1 MIIQTTPSDTRW
13 QLKILWKAVIFCK
26 EHVFFI
32 LYPQGQNVTA
42 EVVKKVE
49 PFEHA
54 LEEVIK
60 YINTTSKV
68 KMMVYHICDEGSHK
82 NEETIA
88 KIWKF

>member
-1 MIIQTTPSDTRW
+1 MKGCYLLQRACFS
-13 QLKILWKAVIFCK
+13 
-26 EHVFFI
+26 FI

-88 KIWKF
+88 KI

>member
-1 MIIQTTPSDTRW
+1 M
-13 QLKILWKAVIFCK
+13 F
-26 EHVFFI
+26 FFI

-82 NEETIA
+82 MKKLLMPRFENSKNSQA
-88 KIWKF
+88 R

>member
-13 QLKILWKAVIFCK
+13 RLKILLKAFIFCK

-32 LYPQGQNVTA
+32 LYPQGQNVTE

-88 KIWKF
+88 KI

>member
-1 MIIQTTPSDTRW
+1 MKGCYLLQR
-13 QLKILWKAVIFCK
+13 ACF
-26 EHVFFI
+26 FFI
-32 LYPQGQNVTA
+32 LYPQGRNVTE

-68 KMMVYHICDEGSHK
+68 EIKDISYM
-82 NEETIA
+82 
-88 KIWKF
+88 

>member
-1 MIIQTTPSDTRW
+1 M
-13 QLKILWKAVIFCK
+13 F
-26 EHVFFI
+26 FFI

-42 EVVKKVE
+42 EVVKLVE

-68 KMMVYHICDEGSHK
+68 KMMVCIIYVMKEATRMKKLLQRFENSK
-82 NEETIA
+82 NS
-88 KIWKF
+88 

>member
-1 MIIQTTPSDTRW
+1 MC
-13 QLKILWKAVIFCK
+13 F
-26 EHVFFI
+26 FFI

-68 KMMVYHICDEGSHK
+68 KMMVYYICDEGSHK

-88 KIWKF
+88 KI

>member
-1 MIIQTTPSDTRW
+1 M
-13 QLKILWKAVIFCK
+13 F
-26 EHVFFI
+26 FFI

-60 YINTTSKV
+60 YINQHNIKSGDDGV
-68 KMMVYHICDEGSHK
+68 SYM
-82 NEETIA
+82 
-88 KIWKF
+88 